1 MITKQVSES
10 FRITFE
16 NFLAEKDIKW
26 CGNCFAGY
34 KNGLFSYVNLF
45 ETHRKQGEDIDI
57 IYRILPDFYVNKETI
72 SRSNNCQYTFK
83 MIANSVDKPI
93 DCGIYDYEMFF
104 KSCFDILKSEYDRLF
119 CYDSVTDYAQ
129 RMVLNCNLLI
139 EYAGKHQEISN
150 AYGEFANMDLTYLVY
165 YYLKHQS
172 YDECSNLV
180 MNLIGAYKIL
190 LYDKIKQGNLSELK
204 EKLSDF
210 EQQKFEN
217 LFENYGKLTH
227 FAEALLENN
236 IRFFAQADNI
246 YELKK
251 LNGRKY
257 IQNFLN

>member
-1 MITKQVSES
+1 
-10 FRITFE
+10 
-16 NFLAEKDIKW
+16 
-26 CGNCFAGY
+26 
-34 KNGLFSYVNLF
+34 
-45 ETHRKQGEDIDI
+45 
-57 IYRILPDFYVNKETI
+57 
-72 SRSNNCQYTFK
+72 